1 MAFKLDESLFEDI
14 DCDVMQD
21 VAQSDLT
28 DDGIFMYEIREP
40 DCVPDVF
47 SNLINAKECALKKKV
62 DKMYKVGY
70 TIKDGTYVPTGFVEE
85 LQVSPII
92 EESYMGE
99 LKIEVQE
106 AGGKDA
112 WLATANKTLSEVK
125 HYRNYLNT
133 YARKEIGVGGNFD
146 TEEELEDA
154 INTQTETIK
163 NLQNKISTVEN
174 M

>member
-112 WLATANKTLSEVK
+112 WLASANKTL
-125 HYRNYLNT
+125 
-133 YARKEIGVGGNFD
+133 
-146 TEEELEDA
+146 
-154 INTQTETIK
+154 
-163 NLQNKISTVEN
+163 
-174 M
+174 